1 MSEMFEAVV
10 VCKPEGEVQ
19 KLVEALPNALNFL
32 VREVKPFISSVVVQA
47 NRDVNF
53 DVDRDKSLALHLSDI
68 FEKSLLILYDNRV
81 GFRFAA
87 LYENAELMREY
98 NAQDEIWV
106 LLDDSGESIRDGRT
120 FSLAEI
126 RQSGAHKQAGDVLGK
141 NRTGPRIVDRT
152 QPRIGR
158 EFTIQRPDR
167 RRIKANHMR
176 QHQPDRYAV
185 CHPEM
190 CRQRIRQ

>member
-126 RQSGAHKQAGDVLGK
+126 EIDSENEYECLQTTIDIGLAALTNSTEVSLSDLKESVILTQSPTNQW
-141 NRTGPRIVDRT
+141 T
-152 QPRIGR
+152 
-158 EFTIQRPDR
+158 
-167 RRIKANHMR
+167 
-176 QHQPDRYAV
+176 
-185 CHPEM
+185 
-190 CRQRIRQ
+190 